1 MGWNFQL
8 ENQAS
13 KKGWKFQPVFR
24 VLKFQSKFKF
34 SNFSAPSWKIRLG
47 MVFRLADV
55 LFLRNHTLRCQMKP
69 ARESFR
75 TVFKC
80 LVWTCSSLPNRTPWP
95 LGYYW
100 DRCWHSSIGYLW
112 RLNPGFSLSLFLGY
126 YPALGFCPPLA
137 VIQPLVLSL
146 LPPRLRCWVFPG
158 YPWFFTFV
166 NPWLQFS
173 PWFSHFSP
181 LAVIKPKVFQLQQTT
196 LLVEKKWLGL

>member
-1 MGWNFQL
+1 
-8 ENQAS
+8 
-13 KKGWKFQPVFR
+13 
-24 VLKFQSKFKF
+24 
-34 SNFSAPSWKIRLG
+34 

-126 YPALGFCPPLA
+126 YHALGCCPPLA
-137 VIQPLVLSL
+137 VIQPFVLSL
-146 LPPRLRCWVFPG
+146 WPTLRCWVFPALVMPYPTLG
-158 YPWFFTFV
+158 FSLLSTLGYNLALDFLISHPWLLLNPRFSPFSYPW
-166 NPWLQFS
+166 QFS
-173 PWFSHFSP
+173 C
-181 LAVIKPKVFQLQQTT
+181 LQQIRVISNHQSRSTVSVHCIC
-196 LLVEKKWLGL
+196 LQKLQSIH